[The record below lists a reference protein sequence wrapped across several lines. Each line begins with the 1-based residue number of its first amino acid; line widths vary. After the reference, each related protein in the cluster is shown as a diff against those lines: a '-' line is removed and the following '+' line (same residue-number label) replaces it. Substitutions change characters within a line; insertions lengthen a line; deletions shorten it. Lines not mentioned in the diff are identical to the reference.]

1 MPPPPGPPLTTS
13 MKRETVIL
21 PLKLPCLTDKGAAQ
35 LVDVLN
41 ELVTG
46 IEHHYAAQI
55 ERYHRRERERR
66 RARQSPASTPHDL
79 PF

>member
-1 MPPPPGPPLTTS
+1 
-13 MKRETVIL
+13 MKRETLIL
-21 PLKLPCLTDKGAAQ
+21 PLNLPCLTDKGAAQ
-35 LVDVLN
+35 LIEVLH

-55 ERYHRRERERR
+55 DRYHRRERELRH
-66 RARQSPASTPHDL
+66 ARQSQPSTPDDP

>member
-1 MPPPPGPPLTTS
+1 
-13 MKRETVIL
+13 MKRETLIL
-21 PLKLPCLTDKGAAQ
+21 PLDLPCLTDKAAAQ
-35 LVDVLN
+35 LVDVLH

-55 ERYHRRERERR
+55 DRYHRRQRELQQI
-66 RARQSPASTPHDL
+66 RQSQPSTPDDP

>member
-1 MPPPPGPPLTTS
+1 
-13 MKRETVIL
+13 MKRETLIL
-21 PLKLPCLTDKGAAQ
+21 PLNLPRLTDKAAAQ
-35 LVDVLN
+35 LVDVLH

-55 ERYHRRERERR
+55 DHYHRRQREL
-66 RARQSPASTPHDL
+66 RQSRQSQPSTPDDP